1 MASKMAEIRK
11 TAARYVSLP
20 AVRLLPYI
28 KLSPNALTIAGF
40 VISLVAA
47 FFIARGSFIWGGILI
62 LVAGFFDILDGAA
75 ARAQGQ
81 VTDFGAALDSTLDRY
96 AEAAL
101 LFALLCFY
109 VPQGNFGIAILIYA
123 SLVGSLLVS
132 YVRARAEGL
141 GLKGESGFFTRAER
155 IVVLAL
161 GLLLNQVVIVLWA
174 LALLTHL
181 TVVQRLLNIWKQS
194 KQKK

>member
-1 MASKMAEIRK
+1 MSKMAEIRK
-11 TAARYVSLP
+11 TAGKYVSLP
-20 AVRLLPYI
+20 ALRLLPFK
-28 KLSPNALTIAGF
+28 KLSPNALTVTGF
-40 VISLVAA
+40 LVSLLAA
-47 FFIARGSFIWGGILI
+47 FFIARGSFIWGGFLI
-62 LVAGFFDILDGAA
+62 LVAGLFDILDGAA
-75 ARAQGQ
+75 ARAQGK

-96 AEAAL
+96 MEAAL
-101 LFALLCFY
+101 LFALLWFY

-174 LALLTHL
+174 LALLTHF
-181 TVVQRLLNIWKQS
+181 TVAQRLMDVWKQT